1 MQLVCLVFCR
11 ATLSRPSLLP
21 SVPTNLLD
29 PLDLVS
35 PLSFSHPKVTGLFKT
50 QLEDGIM
57 GMDNRPGAFWLQLN
71 EHYRSRGFAVTDSAA
86 GGERDGDP
94 FDPAQFSLCYDR
106 QPLSLDLESGVGSG
120 ALTLGGSDPMLHLTG
135 MVFAENVTPKI
146 GWYTV
151 RITAMFLR
159 PGGGTLLGGG
169 KNNKGDARLVRVD
182 ASEAKLNGRKGPDS
196 GVIIDS
202 GTTDTYLPEAAQAA
216 FDEAWRVALD
226 DESASYNNDPVQM
239 TSDQVL
245 SLPTILVVLRGHAS
259 SSSSDSAGSAGSHPD
274 VSRAVGPGDVVVA
287 VPPAHYMEESRRSP
301 GTWTPRVYFS
311 ERSGAQSILGSN
323 FMMGHEILFD
333 AGGGR
338 VGFSESHCDY
348 DRLVLER
355 QQQQAGAGLS
365 GGEGE
370 VAKGAAQ
377 IGIAAE
383 EEEKEEDGAEAA
395 GAVDK
400 VQEVAAGV
408 SDELAASG
416 WSRRA
421 ANDVAVGGLV

>member
-1 MQLVCLVFCR
+1 MQIQLVLGFAVQ
-11 ATLSRPSLLP
+11 LSLTPVSTALF
-21 SVPTNLLD
+21 PTHLSD
-29 PLDLVS
+29 PLSSCVI
-35 PLSFSHPKVTGLFKT
+35 SHPLVKVTGLFKT

-71 EHYRSRGFAVTDSAA
+71 DHYRSRGFVVTDSAD
-86 GGERDGDP
+86 GERDGDP
-94 FDPAQFSLCYDR
+94 FDPTQFALCYDR

-135 MVFAENVTPKI
+135 MAFAENVTPKI

-169 KNNKGDARLVRVD
+169 RGDDAKLVRVD
-182 ASEAKLNGRKGPDS
+182 ASEAKLNGRKGPGT

-239 TSDQVL
+239 TAAQVS

-274 VSRAVGPGDVVVA
+274 ISSAVGPGDVVVA
-287 VPPAHYMEESRRSP
+287 VPPTHYMEESRRSP
-301 GTWTPRVYFS
+301 GTWTSRVYFS

-338 VGFSESHCDY
+338 IGFSESHCDY
-348 DRLVLER
+348 DRLVQER
-355 QQQQAGAGLS
+355 QQQQAAGLS
-365 GGEGE
+365 GAEGE

-377 IGIAAE
+377 IGVSVE
-383 EEEKEEDGAEAA
+383 EGEEAA
-395 GAVDK
+395 FAVDEK
-400 VQEVAAGV
+400 QDVAAVTGV
-408 SDELAASG
+408 NNDLAASG

-421 ANDVAVGGLV
+421 ANDVAIGGPV